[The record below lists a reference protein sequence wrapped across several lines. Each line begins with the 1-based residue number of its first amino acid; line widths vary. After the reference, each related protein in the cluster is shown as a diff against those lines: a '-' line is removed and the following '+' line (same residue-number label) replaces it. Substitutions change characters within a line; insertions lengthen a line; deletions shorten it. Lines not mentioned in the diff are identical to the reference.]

1 MMLNVRVAPRSSK
14 DRIAGFMA
22 DGALKVN
29 VTAPAVENRANEAL
43 VGLLARK
50 LKIPRSGIH
59 IRQGQGSRRKLVEI
73 AGVAAADLLLIAK
86 E

>member
-1 MMLNVRVAPRSSK
+1 MTLNVRVAPRSSK

-43 VGLLARK
+43 VGLLARE
-50 LKIPRSGIH
+50 LKVPRSA
-59 IRQGQGSRRKLVEI
+59 IRIRRGQGSKRKLVEI
-73 AGVAAADLLLIAK
+73 AGVDAADLLLIAK

>member
-1 MMLNVRVAPRSSK
+1 MMLNVRVAPRSSR

-43 VGLLARK
+43 VVLLARE
-50 LKIPRSGIH
+50 LKVPRSGIR

-73 AGVAAADLLLIAK
+73 AGVDAADLLLIAK